1 MAAVVMT
8 KAFGAMTLAMA
19 VLCLLCTR
27 SRGSF
32 WRDFRLTLAISLP
45 AYLWISPWLPPSL
58 LQSMAFNAQTAGGAF
73 PWLSPSL
80 LAAVV
85 LLAGFAFLSRL
96 THGKLPLQLRFFLL
110 FSLLLTAIPTLAY
123 VADWNML
130 PQSLRYHLEMEAALC
145 LLAVFGLAPLAAR
158 LPKPLKA
165 AALAAVLGLAVLQWS
180 NYRAQARELIQTPNL
195 DQTAEYRVAQRLTEL
210 FGERRVMASGTCSLW
225 LSVFSDTPQ
234 LSGGHEPSS
243 PNWMQRVGVF
253 MIYSGMNAGPRDGEI
268 AVLWLKA
275 FGVHG
280 VHVPGPESREHDKPF
295 ENPRKFVGMLQLISQ
310 EGGDTNYAVP
320 HRSNSHVYVVPRSA
334 LENQQPVH

>member
-1 MAAVVMT
+1 
-8 KAFGAMTLAMA
+8 
-19 VLCLLCTR
+19 
-27 SRGSF
+27 
-32 WRDFRLTLAISLP
+32 
-45 AYLWISPWLPPSL
+45 
-58 LQSMAFNAQTAGGAF
+58 
-73 PWLSPSL
+73 
-80 LAAVV
+80 
-85 LLAGFAFLSRL
+85 
-96 THGKLPLQLRFFLL
+96 
-110 FSLLLTAIPTLAY
+110 
-123 VADWNML
+123 ML

-253 MIYSGMNAGPRDGEI
+253 MIYSGMNAGPREGEI

-295 ENPRKFVGMLQLISQ
+295 VNPRKFEGLLQVIWQ
-310 EGGDTNYAVP
+310 EGGDTIYAVP
-320 HRSNSHVYVVPRSA
+320 QRSNSLVYVVPRSA
-334 LENQQPVH
+334 LVDQQPVHGLDVERIERYVNAIEDAALPLPEVTWRSSHAALIRAELAPDQAVSVQVNYAAGWKATVDGRLQPVSRDGLGLQVIQPDCRGPCEIELVYDGGLERQATRVASIIAMVGVLAWFGATWRKKTRAGR